1 MNYDRPRV
9 DWLRLVVW
17 TPLLLFGAV
26 LTCSVLAGA
35 FAVMQAAWEAAGP
48 WITDHIDGVV
58 AVIVTA
64 GVGAIVVLSRKDGRR

>member
-1 MNYDRPRV
+1 MTPDRPRV

-26 LTCSVLAGA
+26 LTCSVLDGA
-35 FAVMQAAWEAAGP
+35 FAVMQAAWEATGP

-64 GVGAIVVLSRKDGRR
+64 GVGAIFVMTRKDKR